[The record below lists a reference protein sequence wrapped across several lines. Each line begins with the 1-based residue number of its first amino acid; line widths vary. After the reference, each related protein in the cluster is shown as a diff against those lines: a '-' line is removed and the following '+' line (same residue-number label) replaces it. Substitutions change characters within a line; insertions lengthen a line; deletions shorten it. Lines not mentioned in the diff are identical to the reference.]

1 MDIGVGAYVI
11 FLGLLFHV
19 AIVERWQRTA
29 QQKQRREQ
37 RAWEQEQQQRNQ
49 REARAQQARERAQRE
64 QREQQEQ
71 REREQR
77 EQRERTQKER
87 AQREQRGGPHQGT
100 RPWWEVLG
108 VSQGSCMDEVKA
120 AYRTKIKQCH
130 PDRVMGLGEEF
141 QQLADR
147 KTREVNEAFNEA
159 RRRANTWALHGV
171 NASLKLPENQRFE
184 IVGFLAL
191 LGRILWFE
199 CAGRPARSRWWEST
213 TVKE

>member
-1 MDIGVGAYVI
+1 MDIGVGSYVV
-11 FLGLLFHV
+11 FLGLYFHV
-19 AIVERWQRTA
+19 VIVERWQRTA
-29 QQKQRREQ
+29 QQKQQREQ

-49 REARAQQARERAQRE
+49 RDASAQQARERAQQE
-64 QREQQEQ
+64 QREQEQ

-77 EQRERTQKER
+77 ERE
-87 AQREQRGGPHQGT
+87 QREQRGGPHQGT

-108 VSQGSCMDEVKA
+108 VSQRSCLDEVKA

-159 RRRANTWALHGV
+159 RQRANTG
-171 NASLKLPENQRFE
+171 
-184 IVGFLAL
+184 
-191 LGRILWFE
+191 
-199 CAGRPARSRWWEST
+199 
-213 TVKE
+213 

>member
-1 MDIGVGAYVI
+1 MDIGVGSYVV
-11 FLGLLFHV
+11 FLGLFFHV
-19 AIVERWQRTA
+19 VIVERWQRTA
-29 QQKQRREQ
+29 QQKQQREQ

-49 REARAQQARERAQRE
+49 RDARAQQARERAQ
-64 QREQQEQ
+64 QEQ

-77 EQRERTQKER
+77 ESTQKER

-108 VSQGSCMDEVKA
+108 VSQRSCLDEVKA

-159 RRRANTWALHGV
+159 RQRANTG
-171 NASLKLPENQRFE
+171 
-184 IVGFLAL
+184 
-191 LGRILWFE
+191 
-199 CAGRPARSRWWEST
+199 
-213 TVKE
+213 

>member
-11 FLGLLFHV
+11 FLGLFFHV
-19 AIVERWQRTA
+19 VIVERWQRTA
-29 QQKQRREQ
+29 QQKQQREQ

-49 REARAQQARERAQRE
+49 REARAQQARERA
-64 QREQQEQ
+64 QQEQ

-147 KTREVNEAFNEA
+147 KTREVNEALNEA
-159 RRRANTWALHGV
+159 RRRANT
-171 NASLKLPENQRFE
+171 
-184 IVGFLAL
+184 
-191 LGRILWFE
+191 
-199 CAGRPARSRWWEST
+199 
-213 TVKE
+213 

>member
-1 MDIGVGAYVI
+1 MEIGVGSYVV
-11 FLGLLFHV
+11 FLGLFFHV
-19 AIVERWQRTA
+19 VIVERWQRTA
-29 QQKQRREQ
+29 QQKQQREQ

-49 REARAQQARERAQRE
+49 RDARAQQARERAQ
-64 QREQQEQ
+64 QEQ

-77 EQRERTQKER
+77 ESTQKER

-108 VSQGSCMDEVKA
+108 VSQRSCLDEVKA

-159 RRRANTWALHGV
+159 RQRANTG
-171 NASLKLPENQRFE
+171 
-184 IVGFLAL
+184 
-191 LGRILWFE
+191 
-199 CAGRPARSRWWEST
+199 
-213 TVKE
+213 